1 MAIPNNKPQSPLEAL
16 SLERFGG
23 HTYGTEE
30 VITVFVTRTTILRN
44 NPNRVY
50 WVMINEG
57 ANDIRVSFDPSIT
70 AVSGFV
76 LAASGGIIICDW
88 FNEGETVGYEVY
100 GIAVGVDTRVRVR
113 EVIRS

>member
-1 MAIPNNKPQSPLEAL
+1 MALPNVVPQSPLETL
-16 SLERFGG
+16 SIARFGG
-23 HTYGTEE
+23 HTYGTED
-30 VITVFVTRTTILRN
+30 VVTVLTTRTTILRN

-57 ANDIRVSFDPSIT
+57 ANDIRVSFDPSISAT
-70 AVSGFV
+70 SGFV
-76 LAASGGIIICDW
+76 LAASGGVIVADW

-100 GIAVGVDTRVRVR
+100 GIAVGVDTRLRVR